1 MVSDSQV
8 EYGRRTSAI
17 GFSVF
22 PSPYGGRPVT
32 RSAASWP
39 QVFPS
44 PYGDRSGPAQTYV
57 LMPVPCP

>member
-22 PSPYGGRPVT
+22 PSPYG
-32 RSAASWP
+32 
-39 QVFPS
+39 
-44 PYGDRSGPAQTYV
+44 DMIGPAQTYV
-57 LMPVPCP
+57 LMTVPCP

>member
-22 PSPYGGRPVT
+22 PSPYGG
-32 RSAASWP
+32 
-39 QVFPS
+39 
-44 PYGDRSGPAQTYV
+44 DRSGPAQTYV